1 MARRVSVSGEPDG
14 AAIEGRSS
22 PKMRQPRGGDISA
35 EQFET
40 FFVTLAD
47 TCNVVRS
54 AKAAGFSASWAY
66 RRRKFDAAFRNGW
79 VTAVREGYAKL
90 ELVLLERAMKGTPK
104 LVKTAKGTDRVM
116 REYSTALAVA
126 LLRRH
131 AETADSAIFEPSG
144 DELKEVRERIL
155 EKLERLR
162 DRKATQGAI
171 ETKSLRDRIG
181 LISWA
186 LKCRSA

>member
-1 MARRVSVSGEPDG
+1 MSELVV
-14 AAIEGRSS
+14 EGRTRLR
-22 PKMRQPRGGDISA
+22 KRGGRRHDISP
-35 EQFET
+35 EQIET
-40 FFVTLAD
+40 FFATLAV

-54 AKAAGFSASWAY
+54 AKAAGFSTNWAY
-66 RRRKFDAAFRNGW
+66 RRRKFDGAFRNGW
-79 VTAVREGYAKL
+79 IAAVREGYSNL
-90 ELVLLERAMKGTPK
+90 ELMLLERAMKGTPK
-104 LVKTAKGTDRVM
+104 LVRTARGTDRVM

-131 AETADSAIFEPSG
+131 AETADSIAIEPTG
-144 DELKEVRERIL
+144 DELREVRERIL

-162 DRKATQGAI
+162 EREAGQGGI
-171 ETKSLRDRIG
+171 ETKAARDRIG